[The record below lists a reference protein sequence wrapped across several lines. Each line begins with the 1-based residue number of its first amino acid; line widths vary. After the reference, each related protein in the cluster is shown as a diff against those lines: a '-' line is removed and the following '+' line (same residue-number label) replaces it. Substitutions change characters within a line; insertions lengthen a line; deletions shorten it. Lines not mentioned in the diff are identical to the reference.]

1 MSINTGNLSLFRF
14 PVFFMLFSEN
24 PDYDIIGALSEVF
37 SSLVRVML
45 CIIGALSEVFSSL
58 VLPGVF

>member
-37 SSLVRVML
+37 SS
-45 CIIGALSEVFSSL
+45 FSANNA
-58 VLPGVF
+58 VHNTYT